1 MGRSRRDK
9 ASFKNKKLK
18 LKMASKQSTKEVTP
32 EDQKKINLFA
42 RKHRSFKDKQ
52 DELENLKLKLQK
64 LNDEE
69 SDGKVPFMVGDIF
82 ILQSPEQAQQSMEA
96 SKVILQEKISKTTDE
111 KDGFDKEIK
120 ALKADLYAKFGDEIN
135 LEE

>member
-1 MGRSRRDK
+1 
-9 ASFKNKKLK
+9 
-18 LKMASKQSTKEVTP
+18 MASKQSTKEVTR

-52 DELENLKLKLQK
+52 DELENLKLKLQN
-64 LNDEE
+64 LNDGIDDLELHDEE

-96 SKVILQEKISKTTDE
+96 SKVILQEKIGKTTDE
-111 KDGFDKEIK
+111 KDAFEKEIK